1 MLMPRMGSVHGI
13 CAEGPAW
20 GIVGPMKGMLIYNPV
35 AGQYDLSREL
45 DEVIEFLTDH
55 GWQAVVR
62 QTHGGGDATTFAREA
77 VAGGYDVVVA
87 VGGDGTLG
95 EVANG
100 LALTGVP
107 MGVLPVGTGNVWAHM
122 LDVPVWTPMEPSAL
136 LEAAR
141 ILVEGQDHVID
152 LGKAQN
158 RYFVLWS
165 GIGFDADIAK
175 GVEPHREIRRN
186 LGNLTYYVALLALG
200 LGLRGTRATIVID
213 GKAMRQR
220 IIMVLVTNVQLYG
233 GTVRL
238 APQAQLDDGLLDVYV
253 FKGDNM
259 IDALAHIAMITLGR
273 QSQNPDLEIF
283 RAREVSV
290 RASKPLAVQF
300 DGDPAGLSPVTIKV
314 VPRALH
320 VIVPRWVP
328 RSLFEDKG
336 RDIEP
341 EPSWGERVREHLN
354 QETDRWREEYE
365 HLRTLWDDRLA
376 QKPKSEREDE
386 GSLR

>member
-1 MLMPRMGSVHGI
+1 
-13 CAEGPAW
+13 
-20 GIVGPMKGMLIYNPV
+20 MKGMLIYNPV